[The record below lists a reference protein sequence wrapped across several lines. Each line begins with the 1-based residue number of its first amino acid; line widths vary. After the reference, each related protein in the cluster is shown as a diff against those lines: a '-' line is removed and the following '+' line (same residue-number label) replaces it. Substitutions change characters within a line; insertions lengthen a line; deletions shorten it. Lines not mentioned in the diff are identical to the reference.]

1 MNAPQCFLSWND
13 LRNVRVWIY
22 FLGIDPLDHE
32 FCSSREINQSEDDRR
47 LLFYSPD
54 VLFGG
59 HSSGATQFVLID
71 FSHKSH
77 QYFLVLTPSNDPEEV
92 LHTELLRRS
101 DLISLSAQLSGK
113 QPISGGE
120 GRDTKRGMV
129 GVCGTPSLCGIHC
142 CPSVGHYF
150 PPWGCR
156 TLKPSGFILLHIS
169 EMLHITLFTA
179 RLQCGS
185 HVCAG
190 EYTTWTGVHLEV
202 VLRISPQRWFP
213 TCAGRR
219 PVKVSFLE
227 DKSRLRNT
235 NGCLKLLQAASVR

>member
-1 MNAPQCFLSWND
+1 MLGNVFFHETILGMLGYEFISLASIPWIMNFVQVEWLIRGKTIEGFFFIVQMSCLP
-13 LRNVRVWIY
+13 VI
-22 FLGIDPLDHE
+22 
-32 FCSSREINQSEDDRR
+32 
-47 LLFYSPD
+47 LLER
-54 VLFGG
+54 
-59 HSSGATQFVLID
+59 QFVLID
-71 FSHKSH
+71 FSHKC
-77 QYFLVLTPSNDPEEV
+77 FPVLTPSDAPEEI
-92 LHTELLRRS
+92 LHTELLQKS

-156 TLKPSGFILLHIS
+156 TLKPSGSLLLHIA
-169 EMLHITLFTA
+169 EMLHIMLFTA
-179 RLQCGS
+179 GLQCGS

-190 EYTTWTGVHLEV
+190 EYTMWTGTHLEV
-202 VLRISPQRWFP
+202 VLRISPQRWFA

-219 PVKVSFLE
+219 PVKVSCLE
-227 DKSRLRNT
+227 DKSWLRNKK
-235 NGCLKLLQAASVR
+235 GCLKLLQAASVR